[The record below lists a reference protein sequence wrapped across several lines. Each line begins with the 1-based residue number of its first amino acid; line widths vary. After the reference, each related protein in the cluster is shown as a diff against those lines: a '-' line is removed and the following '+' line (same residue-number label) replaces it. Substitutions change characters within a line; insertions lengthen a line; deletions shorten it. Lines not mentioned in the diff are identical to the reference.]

1 MHISVFVAARIALGW
16 FTALIAFMPIL
27 ATASETSVKI
37 LFVGNSFTHGRY
49 EPVRGYNAG
58 FGPDNVHDLLC
69 PSLASCSIAEQG
81 GQIDPSETPPPGT
94 TLSAQLA
101 YLQAN
106 SSARYNEPGPLRRG
120 TRNFLTVY
128 ARCTSPLFRLGG
140 CSEQRNAHRLPE
152 QYGQ

>member
-1 MHISVFVAARIALGW
+1 MHISVFTAARIALGW
-16 FTALIAFMPIL
+16 LTALFAFMPIL

-69 PSLASCSIAEQG
+69 PSLASCRIAEQG

-94 TLSAQLA
+94 TLLAQLA

-106 SSARYNEPGPLRRG
+106 PSAHYNEPGPYG
-120 TRNFLTVY
+120 GIPGIFL
-128 ARCTSPLFRLGG
+128 
-140 CSEQRNAHRLPE
+140 
-152 QYGQ
+152 